1 MCIRDRHKIIPIH
14 IYHAVEVALSLAE
27 QRLSCHFS
35 KKICVAMAMHVSAI
49 AEHKR
54 DTYEINDGI
63 YKVMRE
69 NPNEY
74 AAAREIRDFLEME
87 LDMKL
92 KDQELL
98 FFTMFLC
105 VEKENEGKHGA
116 IGLLALDVYKRQ
128 PLS

>member
-1 MCIRDRHKIIPIH
+1 
-14 IYHAVEVALSLAE
+14 
-27 QRLSCHFS
+27 
-35 KKICVAMAMHVSAI
+35 MAMHVSAI

-116 IGLLALDVYKRQ
+116 IGLLALAHGNGVARNMVDVANSLLHTTHGHALDMSLHQ
-128 PLS
+128 NVDDF